1 MLKKCLIFGITT
13 LILVSLFGSEI
24 NATKISNYQTRFN
37 HNNNEILFNFNRY
50 TNIPVEEAWIM
61 LTNTTNGIQIP
72 IDVRTNSEWIGEHIN
87 TPAPENPV
95 HYPLAYLQNPIG
107 LQEFMSL
114 YEGEEIVLYCASGT
128 RSTIAANI
136 LDDNDFNGT
145 IYNMIGGINA
155 WKSAGYPTISEQPP
169 EINNVTFTISEPLDT
184 IIGWENISC
193 AVTDDTEVDAV
204 QLVLTYPDLHQEYI
218 PMNKDGDNYYYNI
231 TLTAPG
237 GGGLPVPP
245 HLPAYTYSIYA
256 DDTFGRIS
264 TSTPEEFDLPMN
276 EDVDEGGKVHFM
288 DLIAVSLMYN
298 EEGPNGWVREDVD
311 NGGKVHFMDLI
322 AISLVYNEEW

>member
-72 IDVRTNSEWIGEHIN
+72 IDVRTNSEWINEHIG

-95 HYPLAYLQNPIG
+95 HYPLADLQDEDG

-114 YEGEEIVLYCASGT
+114 YEGEEIILYCASGT

-155 WKSAGYPTISEQPP
+155 WKGAGYPTISEQPP
-169 EINNVTFTISEPLDT
+169 EINNVTLTISEPLDT

-193 AVTDDTEVDAV
+193 LVTDDSEVDAV

-218 PMNKDGDNYYYNI
+218 PMNKDVDNYYYNV
-231 TLTAPG
+231 TLTVAGGQNTPG
-237 GGGLPVPP
+237 
-245 HLPAYTYSIYA
+245 YTYNIHASDRYGLTNSS
-256 DDTFGRIS
+256 TF
-264 TSTPEEFDLPMN
+264 EEFDLPLN
-276 EDVDEGGKVHFM
+276 EDVDMGGKVHFM
-288 DLIAVSLMYN
+288 DLVAVSLRYN
-298 EEGPNGWVREDVD
+298 DEGPPGWIREDVD
-311 NGGKVHFMDLI
+311 NGGKVHFMDLV
-322 AISLVYNEEW
+322 AISLAHNEEW

>member
-72 IDVRTNSEWIGEHIN
+72 IDVRTNSEWINEHIG

-95 HYPLAYLQNPIG
+95 HYPLADLQDEDG

-114 YEGEEIVLYCASGT
+114 YEGEEIILYCASGT

-155 WKSAGYPTISEQPP
+155 WKGAGYPTISEQPP
-169 EINNVTFTISEPLDT
+169 EINNVTLTISEPLDT

-193 AVTDDTEVDAV
+193 LVTDDSEVDAV

-218 PMNKDGDNYYYNI
+218 PMNKDGDTYYYNT
-231 TLTAPG
+231 TLTDAGGHYTPG
-237 GGGLPVPP
+237 YNY
-245 HLPAYTYSIYA
+245 HIYA
-256 DDTFGRIS
+256 NDTYGRTN
-264 TSTPEEFDLPMN
+264 TSGPQPEFDLPLN
-276 EDVDEGGKVHFM
+276 ADVDEGGKVHFM
-288 DLIAVSLMYN
+288 DLIAVSGMYGTGTPGIN
-298 EEGPNGWVREDVD
+298 CGWVRADVD
-311 NGGKVHFMDLI
+311 NNGKVHFMDLI
-322 AISLVYNEEW
+322 AVSGQYGDIW